1 MAKKESIKLSDKEI
15 QSIKELQQEN
25 AQINSKLGLIVRQK
39 WALETRIKQ
48 IREEELIAYSE
59 KEKEILTEINNI
71 YGDGRL
77 DLETFEFIKSEN

>member
-48 IREEELIAYSE
+48 IREEELIAYSK

-71 YGDGRL
+71 YGDGKL
-77 DLETFEFIKSEN
+77 DLDTFEFIKSEN